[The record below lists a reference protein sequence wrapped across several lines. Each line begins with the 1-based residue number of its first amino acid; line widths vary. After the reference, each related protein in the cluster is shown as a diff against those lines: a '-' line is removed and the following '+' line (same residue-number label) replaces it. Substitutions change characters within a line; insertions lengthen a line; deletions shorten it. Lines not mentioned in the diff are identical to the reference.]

1 MTFRCS
7 SSAVESFLGLSFLC
21 LSSSCCFS
29 TVCGNS
35 AHRVRYPKVAAN
47 KSLEIALLF
56 KRKLFYFCQTE
67 IFVAFFIDSSE
78 EMGTNMFSF
87 DSFLETKYQR

>member
-1 MTFRCS
+1 M
-7 SSAVESFLGLSFLC
+7 
-21 LSSSCCFS
+21 
-29 TVCGNS
+29 
-35 AHRVRYPKVAAN
+35 RYPKVAAN

-78 EMGTNMFSF
+78 EMGTNMFF
-87 DSFLETKYQR
+87 F